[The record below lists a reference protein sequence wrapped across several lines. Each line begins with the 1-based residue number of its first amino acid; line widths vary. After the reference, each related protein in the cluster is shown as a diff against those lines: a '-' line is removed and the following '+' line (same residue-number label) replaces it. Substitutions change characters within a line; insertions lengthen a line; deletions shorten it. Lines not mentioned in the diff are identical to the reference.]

1 MKAPAF
7 WTAGGPLAAILA
19 PLGLLYGRIVTRR
32 AKRRGIDLGV
42 PVLCIGNAT
51 LGGSGKTP
59 VVQSLARMLRD
70 EFGIEPH
77 VVTRGYGGSVKRSV
91 RVDPDVH
98 DAGLVGDE
106 PLLLARDAVVWAG
119 PDRLA
124 SARAAVAA
132 GARLLLMD
140 DGFQNPVLAKTSSW
154 LVLDGP
160 AGIGNGRV
168 FPAGPLR
175 ERFADAVARADA
187 LVVIGQDHQH
197 LAEQTRLPVLQAELI
212 HPPDALVDVGEDAV
226 LAFAGIGRPGKFFDS
241 LRADGLRVVATKAF
255 PDHHRF
261 SVGEIRDLRAAAGHY
276 LARLVTTEKDLVR
289 LSPAERAGIV
299 TIPVTIC
306 WWNLP
311 RVQALLRR
319 LITPASTR

>member
-1 MKAPAF
+1 LKAPAF
-7 WTAGGPLAAILA
+7 WNSDGPLAALLA
-19 PLGLLYGRIVTRR
+19 PLGGLYGRIVTRR
-32 AKRRGIDLGV
+32 ARRPGIEVGV
-42 PVLCIGNAT
+42 PVLCIGNPT

-70 EFGIEPH
+70 DFGIEPH
-77 VVTRGYGGSVKRSV
+77 VITRGYGGSVKRSV
-91 RVDPDVH
+91 RVDPELH
-98 DAGLVGDE
+98 DATLVGDE
-106 PLLLARDAVVWAG
+106 PLLLAQDAVVWAG

-140 DGFQNPVLAKTSSW
+140 DGFQNPTLAKTASW

-160 AGIGNGRV
+160 AGIGNGKV

-175 ERFADAVARADA
+175 ERFADAAARADA
-187 LVVIGQDHQH
+187 LVVIGEDRQR
-197 LAEQTRLPVLQAELI
+197 LAERAGLPVLQAELV
-212 HPPDALVDVGEDAV
+212 HPPDAFAAVGEDAV
-226 LAFAGIGRPGKFFDS
+226 FAFAGIGRPAKFFDS
-241 LRADGLRVVATKAF
+241 LQAAGLRLVGTRAF

-261 SVGEIRDLRAAAGHY
+261 STGELRDLRSAASERS
-276 LARLVTTEKDLVR
+276 ARLVTTEKDLVR
-289 LSPAERAGIV
+289 LPPAERADIV

-319 LITPASTR
+319 WITPASTR